1 MFRSLFAGLVAN
13 LSLFAA
19 AAATAETIL
28 VFDASNSMWG
38 QIEGRAKVDIARDAV
53 QRLSQTWPSSRPLG
67 LTAYGHRREGDCADI
82 QTLRAPGPMGA
93 GFLDDVDALVPR
105 GKTPLTDA
113 VAQAA
118 ESLLSSETGVPSII
132 LFTDGIETC
141 GGDLCALADRLE
153 RANVN
158 FTAHVIG
165 FDLTTAAERASVAC
179 LADRTGGLFLAP
191 ENADELFGAF
201 DQLSADAAVE
211 PVEVLDAN
219 VTFEVVNS
227 AGERVE
233 DLAFL
238 WNLQAAGSDRFDLLG
253 IGPTQV
259 AALEPGA
266 YLIRATARGQDFDT
280 TFTVQDANTE
290 QLVQIAMAQ
299 GEVELIPF
307 LDPGLTERF
316 VGVGSWKIFR
326 PGENRAVDREAGD
339 DVRFLL
345 DAGTYTAVYEVNGFE
360 REFAFDV
367 IADAR
372 IELPV
377 SLGIGWLELDI
388 PGEGRVEVATW
399 QEETRMTRDFWS
411 AGRTR
416 KLLLP
421 AGDYRLTYSFKDGP
435 TGTLLD
441 QSITAGATVS
451 LRIAR

>member
-1 MFRSLFAGLVAN
+1 MFRSLFIGLAAN
-13 LSLFAA
+13 LSLIA

-38 QIEGRAKVDIARDAV
+38 QIDGRAKVDIARDAV
-53 QRLSQTWPSSRPLG
+53 QRLTQTWPSSRPLG
-67 LTAYGHRREGDCADI
+67 LTAYGHRREGDCTDI
-82 QTLRAPGPMGA
+82 QALRSPGPLGA
-93 GFLDDVDALVPR
+93 GFIEDVNALTPR

-118 ESLLSSETGVPSII
+118 ESLLSSESGEPSII

-158 FTAHVIG
+158 FTAHVVG

-211 PVEVLDAN
+211 DTPIQNAN

-227 AGERVE
+227 AGEPVE

-238 WNLQAAGSDRFDLLG
+238 WNLQTAGSESFDLIG
-253 IGPTQV
+253 IGPMEV
-259 AALEPGA
+259 AAVEPGT
-266 YLIRATARGQDFDT
+266 YLIRATARGQDFEAI
-280 TFTVQDANTE
+280 FTVQDANTE
-290 QLVQIAMAQ
+290 QLVQIVMAQ

-307 LDPGLTERF
+307 LDSGLTERF
-316 VGVGSWKIFR
+316 VGVGGWKIFR
-326 PGENRAVDREAGD
+326 PGEDRPVDREAGD

-345 DAGTYTAVYEVNGFE
+345 DAGTYTAVFEVRGFE
-360 REFAFDV
+360 HEFAFDV

-372 IELPV
+372 VELPV
-377 SLGIGWLELDI
+377 SLGMGCLELDI
-388 PGEGRVEVATW
+388 AGEGLVEIATW
-399 QEETRMTRDFWS
+399 QEETRVTRDSWS

-421 AGDYRLTYSFKDGP
+421 EGDYRVTYAFKDSSS
-435 TGTLLD
+435 GTVLN
-441 QSITAGATVS
+441 QVITAGATKS
-451 LRIAR
+451 LRITQ

>member
-1 MFRSLFAGLVAN
+1 MFRSLFAGLLAN
-13 LSLFAA
+13 LSLVAA
-19 AAATAETIL
+19 PGSAETIL

-38 QIEGRAKVDIARDAV
+38 QIDGRAKVDIARDAV
-53 QRLSQTWPSSRPLG
+53 ERLTQTWPSSRPLG
-67 LTAYGHRREGDCADI
+67 LTAYGHRREGDCSDI
-82 QTLRAPGPMGA
+82 QALRSPGPMGS
-93 GFLDDVDALVPR
+93 GFLDEVNALVPR

-118 ESLLSSETGVPSII
+118 DSLLSSETGTPSII

-158 FTAHVIG
+158 FTAHVVG

-191 ENADELFGAF
+191 ENADELYGAF

-211 PVEVLDAN
+211 PAQALNAN

-227 AGERVE
+227 VGERVE

-238 WNLQAAGSDRFDLLG
+238 WNLQAVGSDRFDLIG
-253 IGPTQV
+253 IGPTKV
-259 AALEPGA
+259 AAVEPGT
-266 YLIRATARGQDFDT
+266 YLIRATARGQDFEAL
-280 TFTVQDANTE
+280 FTVQDANTE
-290 QLVQIAMAQ
+290 QRVQIVMAQ
-299 GEVELIPF
+299 GEVALIPF
-307 LDPGLTERF
+307 LDSGLTERF

-326 PGENRAVDREAGD
+326 PGEDRAVDREAGD

-345 DAGTYTAVYEVNGFE
+345 DAGTYTAVFEVNDFE
-360 REFAFDV
+360 HEFAFDV

-377 SLGIGWLELDI
+377 SLGMGWLELDI
-388 PGEGRVEVATW
+388 PGEGRVEIATW
-399 QEETRMTRDFWS
+399 QEETRVTRDHWS

-421 AGDYRLTYSFKDGP
+421 QGEYRVTYSFKDG
-435 TGTLLD
+435 TSGTVLN
-441 QSITAGATVS
+441 QSITAGNTTS
-451 LRIAR
+451 LQISR

>member
-1 MFRSLFAGLVAN
+1 MFRSLFAGLLAN
-13 LSLFAA
+13 LSLIAA
-19 AAATAETIL
+19 AAHAETIL

-38 QIEGRAKVDIARDAV
+38 QIDGRAKVDIARDAV
-53 QRLSQTWPSSRPLG
+53 QRLTQTWPSSRPLG
-67 LTAYGHRREGDCADI
+67 LTAYGHRREGDCSDI
-82 QTLRAPGPMGA
+82 QALRSPGPMNA
-93 GFLDDVDALVPR
+93 GFLNEVDALVPR

-118 ESLLSSETGVPSII
+118 ESLLSSETGAPSII

-141 GGDLCALADRLE
+141 GGDLCALAERLE

-165 FDLTTAAERASVAC
+165 FDMKTAAERASVAC

-201 DQLSADAAVE
+201 DQLSADAAIE
-211 PVEVLDAN
+211 PVQALKAN

-238 WNLQAAGSDRFDLLG
+238 WNLQTVGSERFDLIG
-253 IGPTQV
+253 IGPTEV
-259 AALEPGA
+259 AAVEPGT
-266 YLIRATARGQDFDT
+266 YLIRATARGQDFDAV
-280 TFTVQDANTE
+280 FTVQDANTE
-290 QLVQIAMAQ
+290 QRVQIVMAQ

-316 VGVGSWKIFR
+316 VGVGGWKIFR
-326 PGENRAVDREAGD
+326 PGEDRAVEREAGD

-345 DAGTYTAVYEVNGFE
+345 DAGTYAAVFEVNGFE
-360 REFAFDV
+360 HEFAFDV

-377 SLGIGWLELDI
+377 SLGMGWLELDI
-388 PGEGRVEVATW
+388 PGEGRVEIATW
-399 QEETRMTRDFWS
+399 QEETRVTRDNWS
-411 AGRTR
+411 AGRIR

-421 AGDYRLTYSFKDGP
+421 QGDYRVTYSFKDG
-435 TGTLLD
+435 TSGTLLN
-441 QSITAGATVS
+441 QAITAGSTTS